1 MKNYYTTILINKIH
15 SKLKNNKKMKNKK
28 VKLVPTPCGKQSSNN
43 RNCGSSKIFTIK
55 EPFHSSTCVAAA
67 WLIIDDCGIDAG
79 WVYEWE
85 TVSAAVTIEE
95 LETELV
101 NAHLEIDDIKSKIK
115 WMKEAGAAEFDEQEH
130 KIWRTLSTLENTE
143 LSKMEKVKIIASL
156 VS

>member
-1 MKNYYTTILINKIH
+1 MENCTILINKIH

-28 VKLVPTPCGKQSSNN
+28 VKLISNPCDKESSNN
-43 RNCGSSKIFTIK
+43 NHRGSSKIFTIK
-55 EPFHSSTCVAAA
+55 EPYYSPSCVAPA
-67 WLIIDDCGIDAG
+67 WLLIDDCGIDSG

-85 TVSAAVTIEE
+85 MISAAVTIEE
-95 LETELV
+95 LETKLV
-101 NAHLEIDDIKSKIK
+101 NVHLEIDEIKSKIK
-115 WMKEAGAAEFDEQEH
+115 WMKEAGVTEFDEKEH

>member
-1 MKNYYTTILINKIH
+1 MENCTILINKIH
-15 SKLKNNKKMKNKK
+15 SELRNNKKMKNKK
-28 VKLVPTPCGKQSSNN
+28 VKLVPAPCGKQSSSN

-55 EPFHSSTCVAAA
+55 ESYYSSTCVAPA

-85 TVSAAVTIEE
+85 MKSAAVTIEE
-95 LETELV
+95 LETMLV
-101 NAHLEIDDIKSKIK
+101 TAHLEIDEIKSKIK
-115 WMKEAGAAEFDEQEH
+115 WLKEAGATEFDEKEH